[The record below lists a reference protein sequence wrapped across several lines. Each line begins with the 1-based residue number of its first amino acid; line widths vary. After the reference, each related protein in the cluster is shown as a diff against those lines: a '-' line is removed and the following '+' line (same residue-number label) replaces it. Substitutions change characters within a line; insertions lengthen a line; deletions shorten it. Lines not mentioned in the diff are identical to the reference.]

1 MGWEVGGNDVIKN
14 ETYPDW
20 CGLQW
25 LGSLCQGFIWAK
37 FFERGNR
44 GGRAGSWAGP
54 PWPIFPS
61 RAKHRKLKQ
70 EFEFHKKP
78 PKQHFRRPVEHDCM
92 VLKKICR
99 CNILAKLASSW
110 LTPT

>member
-44 GGRAGSWAGP
+44 GGRAGSMG
-54 PWPIFPS
+54 
-61 RAKHRKLKQ
+61 RAALAHIPLPRKAQ
-70 EFEFHKKP
+70 E
-78 PKQHFRRPVEHDCM
+78 
-92 VLKKICR
+92 
-99 CNILAKLASSW
+99 AKARI
-110 LTPT
+110 